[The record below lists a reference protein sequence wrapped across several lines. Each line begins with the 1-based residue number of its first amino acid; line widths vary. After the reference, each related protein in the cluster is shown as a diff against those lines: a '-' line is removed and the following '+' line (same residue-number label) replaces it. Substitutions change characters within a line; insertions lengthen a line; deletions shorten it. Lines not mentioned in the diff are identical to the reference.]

1 MGMTFPGERI
11 RGTVKIEDGENMAE
25 IARKKPAIASV
36 FERRAT
42 SAAAS
47 ALPRIVLRTTLGVLL
62 LVAAAYWL
70 LTALAILHD
79 PHLGYDFGIY
89 YAAAL
94 ALRDAPHADIYSL
107 HVIQVA
113 ARAHH
118 APVPTL
124 PYLYP
129 SLLAVLLLPL
139 AVLPFPAAL
148 AVWNASILL
157 LWLLGTALL
166 ARWIWRIA
174 TDHLTSPTTRTDA
187 GFFAVTLAIFLS
199 LIYGPFWEA
208 LHLGQVSVLVF
219 FLLLLAHLC
228 MRGQRPYLAGA
239 VLALAAGIKFFPLVL
254 LGYYLLSGRRRV
266 IWGALLG
273 TALLALLI
281 LVSTGGAGLAIMRDL
296 PAVAATDTTLY
307 QNQSLAWVPLWL
319 SLEAGGH
326 PGLVTTLL
334 GYVLIAAVVI
344 PFAAVMYAS
353 NRGIAKAAP
362 PEPISGIVLSAQSTL
377 LDRGSSDALAF
388 SWALATMVLVS
399 PVTWMHHDTWLLP
412 AFILCA
418 GYALR
423 GLGGGIRDTAG
434 HIKPDLYLLAA
445 ILLGYVL
452 TMNLLPFGYDGA
464 SAPHLDPY
472 ISGHPLRPL
481 LMLLRPLGTLLL
493 WGAASALYLRATH
506 PSAQPSAASAIRG
519 PSPRLLI
526 AVLLGLLV
534 AMIAL
539 WTALLPIWYL

>member
-1 MGMTFPGERI
+1 
-11 RGTVKIEDGENMAE
+11 MAE
-25 IARKKPAIASV
+25 IARKKPATVSV
-36 FERRAT
+36 IEPRAT
-42 SAAAS
+42 SRSAS
-47 ALPRIVLRTTLGVLL
+47 TLPRIVLRTALGVLI
-62 LVAAAYWL
+62 LVAVAYWL

-107 HVIQVA
+107 QVIQVA

-139 AVLPFPAAL
+139 AALPFSAAL
-148 AVWNASILL
+148 AVWNATILL

-174 TDHLTSPTTRTDA
+174 TDHLTSPTARIDA
-187 GFFAVTLAIFLS
+187 GFFAITLAIFLS
-199 LIYGPFWEA
+199 LVYGPFWEA

-219 FLLLLAHLC
+219 FLVLLAHLC
-228 MRGQRPYLAGA
+228 VRRQRPYLAGA
-239 VLALAAGIKFFPLVL
+239 VLALAAGIKLFPVVL
-254 LGYYLLSGRRRV
+254 LGYYLHGRRRRV
-266 IWGALLG
+266 LWGALLG
-273 TALLALLI
+273 TALFALLI
-281 LVSTGGAGLAIMRDL
+281 LATTGGSGLAIMRDL
-296 PAVAATDTTLY
+296 PAVAATDTALY

-326 PGLVTTLL
+326 PGPITTLL
-334 GYVLIAAVVI
+334 GYALIAAVAI
-344 PFAAVMYAS
+344 LFAAAIHATS
-353 NRGIAKAAP
+353 RGIAKAAP
-362 PEPISGIVLSAQSTL
+362 PEPTNVTAPSAQSTQV
-377 LDRGSSDALAF
+377 GGESGDALAF

-412 AFILCA
+412 AFIICA

-423 GLGGGIRDTAG
+423 GLGGGVRDAAG

-472 ISGHPLRPL
+472 IGGHPLRPL

-493 WGAASALYLRATH
+493 WGAAGALFLRTAR
-506 PSAQPSAASAIRG
+506 PRAQLSAAGATTG

-526 AVLLGLLV
+526 AVLLGLLT